1 MIHTFLARLLMLV
14 ALLLNFAPA
23 QAQSTPTVMK
33 FSELYSKIT
42 VRGIEFSPKL
52 TGLAGKQVTMS
63 GFMAPPLKPKLD
75 FFVLTR
81 VAMSS
86 CPFCTT
92 TADWPPDI
100 VLVIM
105 PGGQLL
111 EPSIGVIR
119 VTGRLE
125 VGVKKD
131 DQTGFVSLV
140 RLYADRVEN
149 L

>member
-1 MIHTFLARLLMLV
+1 MRRAFLTFLLTLASAGFL
-14 ALLLNFAPA
+14 PA
-23 QAQSTPTVMK
+23 EAQTVMK
-33 FSELYSKIT
+33 FSELYSRVT

-52 TGLAGKQVTMS
+52 TGLAGQRVTMT

-81 VAMSS
+81 VPMSS

-92 TADWPPDI
+92 SADWPPDI

-105 PGGQLL
+105 PDGKLL
-111 EPSIGVIR
+111 DPSTGPIR

-125 VGVKKD
+125 VGVKRD

>member
-1 MIHTFLARLLMLV
+1 MTRVFLSRLLIFV
-14 ALLLNFAPA
+14 ALLLSFAPA
-23 QAQSTPTVMK
+23 RADTAPATMK

-42 VRGIEFSPKL
+42 VRGIDFSPKL
-52 TGLAGKQVTMS
+52 TGLAGQRVTMS
-63 GFMAPPLKPKLD
+63 GFMAPPLKPMLD

-86 CPFCTT
+86 YPFCTT

-105 PGGQLL
+105 PDGRLL

-125 VGVKKD
+125 VGIKKD
-131 DQTGFVSLV
+131 EQTGFVSLV
-140 RLYADRVEN
+140 RLYADKVEN